1 MSENGNF
8 YELLETRFASAKDRP
23 AFILRDGSAVSYGEI
38 AELASAYAGALSGLG
53 VRAGDRVTVQVNKS
67 LANVALYLG
76 ALKLGAVYHPLNT
89 AYTPTELEFFV
100 SDAEPALIVVDPAM
114 QEVAEAIAARNGVL
128 SVATLDAEGLGSLSA
143 MAANSPPQREIA
155 HRAPDDVA
163 ALLYTSGTTGRS
175 KGAMLTHRN
184 LSSNAVALCD
194 IWRMHDGDVLLHA
207 LPIFH
212 THGLFVALNTAFLTS
227 ARILWHENFNAGD
240 VIAALPDATVMMGV
254 PTYYT
259 RLLDTGLLTPELCRG
274 MRVFISGS
282 APLLAQ
288 THVQF
293 EEATGHKILERY
305 GMTECGMITSNPY
318 DGERVPGTVGF
329 SLPDV
334 MVRIADK
341 TGAALGPG
349 EIGTIELSGPN
360 VFKGYWRLPE
370 KTAEEFRKDGFF
382 ITGDLATMDGE
393 GRVAIIGRGKDLIIS
408 GGLNVYPKE
417 IETEINALPGVA
429 ESAVIGVPHPDFGEA
444 VVAVV
449 VAAEP
454 ENRPSESALIAPLA
468 LRLAKFK
475 TPKRILFIDELP
487 RNTMGK
493 IQKAALVTRFA
504 DLFLAEERRTGD
516 PALPAS

>member
-8 YELLETRFASAKDRP
+8 YKALENCFDRAADRT
-23 AFILRDGSAVSYGEI
+23 AFVSRDGSSVSYGEV
-38 AELASAYAGALSGLG
+38 ARLSSAYAGALAGLG
-53 VRAGDRVTVQVNKS
+53 VRTGDRVTVQVKKS

-76 ALKLGAVYHPLNT
+76 ALKLGAVYQPLNT
-89 AYTPTELEFFV
+89 AYTPAEVEFFV
-100 SDAEPALIVVDPAM
+100 SDAEPALIVTDPSTRDA
-114 QEVAEAIAARNGVL
+114 AEAIAARNGVPA
-128 SVATLDAEGLGSLSA
+128 VATLDAAGGGSLNERAVSSA
-143 MAANSPPQREIA
+143 PLRETA
-155 HRAPDDVA
+155 LRAPDDVA

-175 KGAMLTHRN
+175 KGAMITHRN
-184 LSSNAVALCD
+184 LSSNALALCD

-227 ARILWHENFNAGD
+227 ARILWHESFHAGD
-240 VIAALPDATVMMGV
+240 VIAALPEATVMMGV
-254 PTYYT
+254 PTYYA
-259 RLLDTGLLTPELCRG
+259 RLLDTGLLSPELCRR

-282 APLLAQ
+282 APLLSQ

-318 DGERVPGTVGF
+318 DGARVPGTVGF

-334 MVRIADK
+334 TVRIADK
-341 TGAALGPG
+341 TGAPLGFG
-349 EIGTIELSGPN
+349 EIGTIEVRGPN

-370 KTAEEFRKDGFF
+370 KTAEEFREDGFF
-382 ITGDLATMDGE
+382 ISGDLATMDAE
-393 GRVAIIGRGKDLIIS
+393 GRVAIVGRGKDLIIS

-417 IETEINALPGVA
+417 IETEIDALPGIA
-429 ESAVIGVPHPDFGEA
+429 EAAVIGVPHPDFGEA
-444 VVAVV
+444 VVAVA
-449 VAAEP
+449 VATRS
-454 ENRPSESALIAPLA
+454 ENRLSESDMIARLA

-475 TPKRILFIDELP
+475 TPKRIIFVDELP

-493 IQKAALVTRFA
+493 IQKAVLAARFA
-504 DLFLAEERRTGD
+504 HLFVAEV
-516 PALPAS
+516 PAEI

>member
-1 MSENGNF
+1 MSENDNF
-8 YELLETRFASAKDRP
+8 YELLETRFASAKDRT
-23 AFILRDGSAVSYGEI
+23 AFMLRDGSAVSYGEI
-38 AELASAYAGALSGLG
+38 ARLASAYAGALAGLG
-53 VRAGDRVTVQVNKS
+53 VRTGDRVTVQVSKS

-76 ALKLGAVYHPLNT
+76 ALKLGAVYQPLNT

-114 QEVAEAIAARNGVL
+114 QDVAEAIAARNGVPR
-128 SVATLDAEGLGSLSA
+128 VATLDAGGAGSLSA
-143 MAANSPPQREIA
+143 IAASSPPLREIA
-155 HRAPDDVA
+155 HRGPDDVA

-175 KGAMLTHRN
+175 KGAMLTQRN
-184 LSSNAVALCD
+184 LGSNALALCD
-194 IWRMHDGDVLLHA
+194 IWRMHEGDVLLHA

-212 THGLFVALNTAFLTS
+212 THGLFVALNTAFLSS

-240 VIAALPDATVMMGV
+240 AIAALPEATLMMGV

-318 DGERVPGTVGF
+318 EGERVPGTVGF
-329 SLPDV
+329 ALPDV
-334 MVRIADK
+334 TVRIADK
-341 TGAALGPG
+341 TGATLGPG

-382 ITGDLATMDGE
+382 ITGDLATMDAE

-417 IETEINALPGVA
+417 IETELDALPGVA

-449 VAAEP
+449 VATEP

-475 TPKRILFIDELP
+475 TPKRILFIEELP
-487 RNTMGK
+487 RNAMGK
-493 IQKAALVTRFA
+493 VQKAALAARFA
-504 DLFLAEERRTGD
+504 NLFLPEERGAGD
-516 PALPAS
+516 PVLPAS

>member
-8 YELLETRFASAKDRP
+8 YKALENCFDRAADRT
-23 AFILRDGSAVSYGEI
+23 AFVSRDGSSVSYGEV
-38 AELASAYAGALSGLG
+38 ARLSSAYAGALAGLG
-53 VRAGDRVTVQVNKS
+53 VRTGDRVTVQVKKS

-76 ALKLGAVYHPLNT
+76 ALKLGAVYQPLNT
-89 AYTPTELEFFV
+89 AYTPAEVEFFV
-100 SDAEPALIVVDPAM
+100 SDAEPALIVTDPSTRDA
-114 QEVAEAIAARNGVL
+114 AEAIAARNGVPA
-128 SVATLDAEGLGSLSA
+128 VATLDAAGGGSLNERAVSSA
-143 MAANSPPQREIA
+143 PLRETA
-155 HRAPDDVA
+155 LRAPDDIA

-175 KGAMLTHRN
+175 KGAMITHRN
-184 LSSNAVALCD
+184 LSSNALALCD

-227 ARILWHENFNAGD
+227 ARILWHESFHAGD
-240 VIAALPDATVMMGV
+240 VIAALPEATVMMGV
-254 PTYYT
+254 PTYYA
-259 RLLDTGLLTPELCRG
+259 RLLDTGLLTPELCRR

-282 APLLAQ
+282 APLLSQ

-318 DGERVPGTVGF
+318 DGARVPGTVGF

-334 MVRIADK
+334 TVRIADK
-341 TGAALGPG
+341 TGAPLGFG
-349 EIGTIELSGPN
+349 EIGTIEVRGPN

-370 KTAEEFRKDGFF
+370 KTAEEFREGGFF
-382 ITGDLATMDGE
+382 ISGDLATMDAE
-393 GRVAIIGRGKDLIIS
+393 GRVAIVGRGKDLIIS

-417 IETEINALPGVA
+417 IETEIDALPGIA
-429 ESAVIGVPHPDFGEA
+429 EAAVIGVPHPDFGEA
-444 VVAVV
+444 VVAVA
-449 VAAEP
+449 VATRS
-454 ENRPSESALIAPLA
+454 ENRLSESDMIARLA

-475 TPKRILFIDELP
+475 TPKRIIFVDELP

-493 IQKAALVTRFA
+493 IQKAVLAARFA
-504 DLFLAEERRTGD
+504 HLFVAEV
-516 PALPAS
+516 PADI

>member
-8 YELLETRFASAKDRP
+8 YKALENCFDRAADRT
-23 AFILRDGSAVSYGEI
+23 AFVSRDGSSVSYGEV
-38 AELASAYAGALSGLG
+38 ARLSSAYAGALAGLG
-53 VRAGDRVTVQVNKS
+53 VRTGDRVTVQVRKS

-76 ALKLGAVYHPLNT
+76 ALKLGAVYQPLNT
-89 AYTPTELEFFV
+89 AYTPAEVEFFV
-100 SDAEPALIVVDPAM
+100 SDAEPALIVTDPSTRDA
-114 QEVAEAIAARNGVL
+114 AEAIAARNGVPA
-128 SVATLDAEGLGSLSA
+128 VATLDAAGGGSLNERAVSSA
-143 MAANSPPQREIA
+143 PLRETA
-155 HRAPDDVA
+155 LRAPDDVA

-175 KGAMLTHRN
+175 KGAMITHRN
-184 LSSNAVALCD
+184 LSSNALALCD

-227 ARILWHENFNAGD
+227 ARILWHESFHAGD
-240 VIAALPDATVMMGV
+240 VIAALPEATVMMGV
-254 PTYYT
+254 PTYYA
-259 RLLDTGLLTPELCRG
+259 RLLDTGLLTPELCRR

-318 DGERVPGTVGF
+318 DGARVPGTVGF

-334 MVRIADK
+334 TVRIADK
-341 TGAALGPG
+341 TGAPLGFG
-349 EIGTIELSGPN
+349 EIGTIEVRGPN

-370 KTAEEFRKDGFF
+370 KTAEEFREDGFF
-382 ITGDLATMDGE
+382 ISGDLATMDAE
-393 GRVAIIGRGKDLIIS
+393 GRVAIVGRGKDLIIS

-417 IETEINALPGVA
+417 IETEIDALPGIA
-429 ESAVIGVPHPDFGEA
+429 EAAVIGVPHPDFGEA
-444 VVAVV
+444 VVAVA
-449 VAAEP
+449 VATRS
-454 ENRPSESALIAPLA
+454 ENRLSESDMIARLA

-475 TPKRILFIDELP
+475 TPKRIIFVDELP

-493 IQKAALVTRFA
+493 IQKAVLAARFA
-504 DLFLAEERRTGD
+504 HLFVAEV
-516 PALPAS
+516 PADI

>member
-8 YELLETRFASAKDRP
+8 YKALENCFDRAADRT
-23 AFILRDGSAVSYGEI
+23 AFVSRDGSSVSYGEV
-38 AELASAYAGALSGLG
+38 ARLSSAYAGALAGLG
-53 VRAGDRVTVQVNKS
+53 VRTGDRVTVQVKKS

-76 ALKLGAVYHPLNT
+76 ALKLGAVYQPLNT
-89 AYTPTELEFFV
+89 AYTPAEVEFFV
-100 SDAEPALIVVDPAM
+100 SDAEPALIVTDPSTRDA
-114 QEVAEAIAARNGVL
+114 AEAIAARNGV
-128 SVATLDAEGLGSLSA
+128 SAVATLDAAGGGSLNERAVSSA
-143 MAANSPPQREIA
+143 PLRETA
-155 HRAPDDVA
+155 LRAPDDVA

-175 KGAMLTHRN
+175 KGAMITHRN
-184 LSSNAVALCD
+184 LSSNALALCD

-227 ARILWHENFNAGD
+227 ARILWHESFHVGD
-240 VIAALPDATVMMGV
+240 VIAALPEATVMMGV
-254 PTYYT
+254 PTYYA
-259 RLLDTGLLTPELCRG
+259 RLLDTGLLTPELCRC

-318 DGERVPGTVGF
+318 DGARVPGTVGF

-334 MVRIADK
+334 TVRIADK
-341 TGAALGPG
+341 TGAPLGFG
-349 EIGTIELSGPN
+349 EIGTIEVRGPN

-370 KTAEEFRKDGFF
+370 KTAEEFREDSFF
-382 ITGDLATMDGE
+382 ISGDLATMDAE
-393 GRVAIIGRGKDLIIS
+393 GRVAIVGRGKDLIIS

-417 IETEINALPGVA
+417 IETEIDALPGIA
-429 ESAVIGVPHPDFGEA
+429 EAAVIGVPHPDFGEA
-444 VVAVV
+444 VVAVA
-449 VAAEP
+449 VATRS
-454 ENRPSESALIAPLA
+454 ENRLSESDMIARLA

-475 TPKRILFIDELP
+475 TPKRIIFVDELP

-493 IQKAALVTRFA
+493 IQKAVLAARFA
-504 DLFLAEERRTGD
+504 HLFVAEV
-516 PALPAS
+516 PADI

>member
-8 YELLETRFASAKDRP
+8 YKALENCFDRAADRT
-23 AFILRDGSAVSYGEI
+23 AFVSRDGSSVSYGEV
-38 AELASAYAGALSGLG
+38 AKLSSAYAGALAGLG
-53 VRAGDRVTVQVNKS
+53 VRTGDRVTVQVKKS

-76 ALKLGAVYHPLNT
+76 ALKLGAVYQPLNT
-89 AYTPTELEFFV
+89 AYTPAEVEFFV
-100 SDAEPALIVVDPAM
+100 SDAEPALIVTDPSTRDA
-114 QEVAEAIAARNGVL
+114 AEAIAARNGVPA
-128 SVATLDAEGLGSLSA
+128 VATLDAAGGGSLNERAVSSA
-143 MAANSPPQREIA
+143 PLRETA
-155 HRAPDDVA
+155 LRAPDDVA

-175 KGAMLTHRN
+175 KGAMITHRN
-184 LSSNAVALCD
+184 LSSNALALCD

-227 ARILWHENFNAGD
+227 ARILWHESFHAGD
-240 VIAALPDATVMMGV
+240 VIAALPEATVMMGV
-254 PTYYT
+254 PTYYA
-259 RLLDTGLLTPELCRG
+259 RLLDTGLLTPELCRR

-282 APLLAQ
+282 APLLSQ

-318 DGERVPGTVGF
+318 DGARVPGTVGF

-334 MVRIADK
+334 TVRIADK
-341 TGAALGPG
+341 TGAPLGFG
-349 EIGTIELSGPN
+349 EIGTIEVRGPN

-370 KTAEEFRKDGFF
+370 KTAEEFREDGFF
-382 ITGDLATMDGE
+382 ISGDLATMDAE
-393 GRVAIIGRGKDLIIS
+393 GRVAIVGRGKDLIIS

-417 IETEINALPGVA
+417 IETEIDALPGIA
-429 ESAVIGVPHPDFGEA
+429 EAAVIGVPHPDFGEA
-444 VVAVV
+444 VVAVA
-449 VAAEP
+449 VATRS
-454 ENRPSESALIAPLA
+454 ENRLSESDMIARLA

-475 TPKRILFIDELP
+475 TPKRIIFVDELP

-493 IQKAALVTRFA
+493 IQKAVLAARFA
-504 DLFLAEERRTGD
+504 HLFVAEV
-516 PALPAS
+516 PADI

>member
-8 YELLETRFASAKDRP
+8 YKALENCFDRAADRT
-23 AFILRDGSAVSYGEI
+23 AFVSRDGSSVSYGEV
-38 AELASAYAGALSGLG
+38 AKLSSAYAGALAGLG
-53 VRAGDRVTVQVNKS
+53 VRTGDRVTVQVKKS

-76 ALKLGAVYHPLNT
+76 ALKLGAVYQPLNT
-89 AYTPTELEFFV
+89 AYTPAEVEFFV
-100 SDAEPALIVVDPAM
+100 SDAEPALIVTDPSTRDA
-114 QEVAEAIAARNGVL
+114 AEAIAARNGVPA
-128 SVATLDAEGLGSLSA
+128 VATLDAAGGGSLNERAVS
-143 MAANSPPQREIA
+143 STPLRETA
-155 HRAPDDVA
+155 LRAPDDVA

-175 KGAMLTHRN
+175 KGAMITHRN
-184 LSSNAVALCD
+184 LSSNALALCD

-227 ARILWHENFNAGD
+227 ARILWHESFHAGD
-240 VIAALPDATVMMGV
+240 VIAALPEATVMMGV
-254 PTYYT
+254 PTYYA
-259 RLLDTGLLTPELCRG
+259 RLLDTGLLTPELCRR

-282 APLLAQ
+282 APLLSQ

-318 DGERVPGTVGF
+318 DGARVPGTVGF

-334 MVRIADK
+334 TVRIADK
-341 TGAALGPG
+341 TGAPLGFG
-349 EIGTIELSGPN
+349 EIGTIEVRGPN

-370 KTAEEFRKDGFF
+370 KTAEEFREDGFF
-382 ITGDLATMDGE
+382 ISGDLATMDAE
-393 GRVAIIGRGKDLIIS
+393 GRVAIVGRGKDLIIS

-417 IETEINALPGVA
+417 IETEIDALPGIA
-429 ESAVIGVPHPDFGEA
+429 EAAVIGVPHPDFGEA
-444 VVAVV
+444 VVAVA
-449 VAAEP
+449 VATRS
-454 ENRPSESALIAPLA
+454 ENRLSESDMIARLA

-475 TPKRILFIDELP
+475 TPKRIIFVDELP

-493 IQKAALVTRFA
+493 IQKAVLAARFA
-504 DLFLAEERRTGD
+504 HLFVAEV
-516 PALPAS
+516 PADI